1 MAMKLFPTFI
11 LVLVPALS
19 LTGKDG
25 YRRNPGMD
33 VINYS
38 FSVSISDTGNTIYGK
53 TAITLSFTDT
63 VSVIEFDLRNIR
75 PDGKGMKVDSLHFNN
90 GGITWKHRGD
100 RIIII
105 RSRPFDRYSEGI
117 LEIVYHGIP
126 ADGLIISNNKY
137 HDRTF
142 FSDHW
147 PNRASNYLPC
157 IDHPYDKA
165 TVEFII
171 TAPSHYEVVA
181 SGYLAEELHLE
192 GDRKQW
198 RWKEEVPI
206 AVKVMAFGAAEFD
219 IQLAGKPENIPVW
232 SYVFRENGREGFYDY
247 SIAVRPLTFFS
258 QLIGT
263 YPYEKLANVQS
274 KTIFG
279 GLENAGCIFYSERSV
294 TGKGKAERLLA
305 HEIAHQ
311 WFGNSVTENDWHH
324 VWLSEGFATYLTS
337 VYSEMT
343 YGTEQLKESMKAARE
358 LVIKHHLRTP
368 GPVIDTTITDFLKL
382 LNAYSYQKG
391 AWVLHMLRQDVGEE
405 DFWKGIRLYYERFRN
420 GNALTNDFVNVM
432 EEVTGND
439 LDAFFDQWLYTTG
452 MPELKITSR
461 PSRKK
466 GETDIKIEQTQEP
479 LFRFPLELFIN
490 SQKGTISKKLQ
501 ITEKVTTVA
510 VVTGKIYEIGADPE
524 VKLLFRDVK

>member
-1 MAMKLFPTFI
+1 MKLFLLYI
-11 LVLVPALS
+11 LVLIPALS

-25 YRRNPGMD
+25 YRRNPAMD

-38 FSVSISDTGNTIYGK
+38 FSVSISDTSDTIYGK
-53 TAITLSFTDT
+53 TAITISFRDT
-63 VSVIEFDLRNIR
+63 VSVIEFDLRNIK
-75 PDGKGMKVDSLHFNN
+75 PDGKGMIVDSLYFND
-90 GGITWKHRGD
+90 GEISWKHRGD
-100 RIIII
+100 RIIIN
-105 RSRPFDRYSEGI
+105 RSRPFGRDSEGI
-117 LEIVYHGIP
+117 LKIVYHGIP

-147 PNRASNYLPC
+147 PDRAGNYLPC
-157 IDHPYDKA
+157 VDHPYDKA

-181 SGYLAEELHLE
+181 SGYLAEERHIE
-192 GDRKQW
+192 GDRKQSH
-198 RWKEEVPI
+198 WKEEVPI

-294 TGKGKAERLLA
+294 TGKGNAERLMA

-337 VYSEMT
+337 VYSGMT
-343 YGTEQLKESMKAARE
+343 YGTEQLKESMKSARE
-358 LVIKHHLRTP
+358 LVIKHYLRTP
-368 GPVIDTTITDFLKL
+368 GPVIDTTVTDFLKL
-382 LNAYSYQKG
+382 LNANSYQKG
-391 AWVLHMLRQDVGEE
+391 AWVLHMLRQDLGEE
-405 DFWKGIRLYYERFRN
+405 DFWKGMRLYYGRFRN
-420 GNALTNDFVNVM
+420 GNAITNDFVNVM
-432 EEVTGND
+432 EEVSGKD
-439 LDAFFDQWLYTTG
+439 LDAFFNQWLYITD
-452 MPELKITSR
+452 MPELKITQR
-461 PSRKK
+461 LSRKK
-466 GETDIKIEQTQEP
+466 DAAEIKIEQTQEA
-479 LFRFPLELFIN
+479 LFSFPLELLIN
-490 SQKGTISKKLQ
+490 SQSGTISKQLR
-501 ITEKVTTVA
+501 ITERVTTFPVVA
-510 VVTGKIYEIGADPE
+510 GKNYKIEVDPE
-524 VKLLFRDVK
+524 VKLLFREVK